1 MKKEKLKILLIED
14 NPGDIALIEDYLNE
28 YVDTSTLTL
37 AKTFKEASVILN
49 SPAVNF
55 DVILLDLSLPDK
67 SGEELIKEVFS
78 MSMTNPI
85 IVLTGN
91 SDLGFGIRSLSM
103 GISDYLLKDD
113 INPSSLY
120 KSIIYTIER
129 QKSRAELEESEKRY
143 SDLFHLSPLPMW
155 VYDLENLEIM
165 DVNASA
171 IKHYGFSKEE
181 FLSMTIRDLRPLEEI
196 PALEDAIQY
205 SSQQDNMFFQGFF
218 KHKKKNGDIIQV
230 DIQSNVIFFKAK
242 KAKVVL
248 AQDITERLKYI
259 NAIEAQNK
267 KLRDIS
273 WIQSHVVR
281 APIARMMSL
290 IDIISNYQS
299 SDEEI
304 KKLLDHVLQSA
315 HDLDKVVRDIS
326 QNAEQIDIPWDR
338 KI

>member
-1 MKKEKLKILLIED
+1 MKKEKLQILLIED
-14 NPGDIALIEDYLNE
+14 NPGDVALIEDYLSE
-28 YVDTSTLTL
+28 YVDISGLIH
-37 AKTFKEASVILN
+37 AKNYKEANIILH
-49 SPAVNF
+49 SPGVNF

-67 SGEELIKEVFS
+67 SGEELIKEVLS
-78 MSMTNPI
+78 LGLTNPT

-113 INPSSLY
+113 INASSLY

-129 QKSRAELEESEKRY
+129 QRSRAELEESEKRY

-155 VYDLENLEIM
+155 VYDVENLQIM

-171 IKHYGFSKEE
+171 IKHYGFTQDE
-181 FLSMTIRDLRPLEEI
+181 FLNMTIKDLRPEEDLEI
-196 PALEDAIQY
+196 LDDTLQY
-205 SSQQDNMFFQGFF
+205 TSKNDNLFFQGFF
-218 KHKKKNGDIIQV
+218 RHIKKNGELIQV
-230 DIQSNVIFFKAK
+230 DIQSNSILFKSK

-281 APIARMMSL
+281 APIARLMSL
-290 IDIISNYQS
+290 IDLIQNSQN
-299 SDEEI
+299 DENE
-304 KKLLDHVLQSA
+304 KLELLTHILQSA
-315 HDLDKVVRDIS
+315 HDLDGVVREIS
-326 QNAEQIDIPWDR
+326 KNAEQIEWPGD
-338 KI
+338 KVG

>member
-1 MKKEKLKILLIED
+1 MQKEKLKILLIED
-14 NPGDIALIEDYLNE
+14 NPGDIALIEDYLSE
-28 YVDTSTLTL
+28 YIDISSLVI
-37 AKTFKEASVILN
+37 ARNYKEANTILQ
-49 SPAVNF
+49 SPGVNF

-67 SGEELIKEVFS
+67 SGEELIKEVLS
-78 MSMTNPI
+78 LGLTNPT

-113 INPSSLY
+113 INASSLY

-129 QKSRAELEESEKRY
+129 QRSRSELEESEKRY

-171 IKHYGFSKEE
+171 IKHYGYTNEE
-181 FLSMTIRDLRPLEEI
+181 FLSMTIKDLRPAEEVPKLEE
-196 PALEDAIQY
+196 AIQY
-205 SSQQDNMFFQGFF
+205 STQNDNMFFQGFF
-218 KHKKKNGDIIQV
+218 KHRKKNGEIIQV
-230 DIQSNVIFFKAK
+230 DIQSNIIFFKSK

-259 NAIEAQNK
+259 NAIEAQNQ
-267 KLRDIS
+267 KLRTIS
-273 WIQSHVVR
+273 WMQSHVVR

-290 IDIISNYQS
+290 VDIISNFQS
-299 SDEEI
+299 SDEEV

-315 HDLDKVVRDIS
+315 HDLDKVVREIS
-326 QNAEQIDIPWDR
+326 KNAELIDVAVDR
-338 KI
+338 KL

>member
-1 MKKEKLKILLIED
+1 MKKEKLQILLIED
-14 NPGDIALIEDYLNE
+14 NPGDIALIEDYLSE
-28 YVDTSTLTL
+28 YVDTAGLRVATS
-37 AKTFKEASVILN
+37 FKEAKNILDSSTN
-49 SPAVNF
+49 HF
-55 DVILLDLSLPDK
+55 DVLLLDLSLPDK
-67 SGEELIKEVFS
+67 SGEELIKDILALGL
-78 MSMTNPI
+78 TNPT

-129 QKSRAELEESEKRY
+129 QRSRAELEESEKRY

-155 VYDLENLEIM
+155 VYEVENLKIL

-171 IKHYGFSKEE
+171 IKHYGYTEAE
-181 FLSMTIRDLRPLEEI
+181 FLNMTIKDLRPSEDIQILENT
-196 PALEDAIQY
+196 IQY
-205 SSQQDNMFFQGFF
+205 NSKNDNLFFQGFF
-218 KHKKKNGDIIQV
+218 RHKKKNGELIQV
-230 DIQSNVIFFKAK
+230 DIQSNIILFKSK

-259 NAIEAQNK
+259 HAIETQNK

-281 APIARMMSL
+281 APIARLMS
-290 IDIISNYQS
+290 IVDIIKNYNTPDQ
-299 SDEEI
+299 EI
-304 KKLLDHVLQSA
+304 SQLLTHLLQSA
-315 HDLDKVVRDIS
+315 HDLDEVVRDIS
-326 QNAEQIDIPWDR
+326 KNAEQIDLLENSNG
-338 KI
+338 